1 MTTAFE
7 RQVLAQP
14 LSDYATANDLMV
26 SWPNKVFEGPP
37 QGTGYVRFTVLDAK
51 AQQIE
56 MGSPV
61 SNTNR
66 TYGSLILQIFAP
78 ADVGDGSALALGDVL
93 GKLYQQKSFN
103 FPDLSG
109 MVRMRNPVVK
119 AVGTS
124 GVYYQVNVVIPFHRD
139 DL

>member
-7 RQVLAQP
+7 RQVIAQP
-14 LSDYATANDLMV
+14 LKDYADANDLQV
-26 SWPNKVFEGPP
+26 AWPNRVFDNPP
-37 QGTGYVRFTVLDAK
+37 VGTGYVRFTVLDAT

-56 MGSPV
+56 MGSPG

-66 TYGSLILQIFAP
+66 VYGSLILQIFAP
-78 ADVGDGSALALGDVL
+78 ADSGDGTALALGDVL
-93 GKLYQQKSFN
+93 GKLYQQRSLN

-119 AVGTS
+119 AIGNS

>member
-14 LSDYATANDLMV
+14 LVDYAGASDLILAM
-26 SWPNKVFEGPP
+26 PNKVFNNPP
-37 QGTGYVRFTVLDAK
+37 QGIGYVRFTVLDAK

-56 MGSPV
+56 MGSPT

-66 TYGSLILQIFAP
+66 VYGSLILQIFAP
-78 ADVGDGSALALGDVL
+78 ADVGDGSALGLADVL

-119 AVGTS
+119 AVGNS

>member
-1 MTTAFE
+1 MTTALE

-14 LSDYATANDLMV
+14 LSDYADANNLV
-26 SWPNKVFEGPP
+26 VAWPNRAFDNPP

-56 MGSPV
+56 MGSPT

-66 TYGSLILQIFAP
+66 VYGSLILQVFAP
-78 ADVGDGSALALGDVL
+78 ADSGDGVALALADVL
-93 GKLYQQKSFN
+93 GKLYQQQILN
-103 FPDLSG
+103 FPDTSG
-109 MVRMRNPVVK
+109 MVRMRNPLVK
-119 AVGTS
+119 AVGNTD
-124 GVYYQVNVVIPFHRD
+124 VYYQVNVVIPFHRD